1 MASAPEPRIASERRG
16 QPAAAGALEA
26 GEVDDGRHV
35 PAPGNEAQQIG
46 GDRGAGQKVS
56 RCRGAPPNEKRGAAM
71 QLYGNSPSPTL
82 RDTRAVRS
90 RLRQR
95 WVAGI
100 AAAEPR

>member
-1 MASAPEPRIASERRG
+1 MSA
-16 QPAAAGALEA
+16 
-26 GEVDDGRHV
+26 
-35 PAPGNEAQQIG
+35 
-46 GDRGAGQKVS
+46 
-56 RCRGAPPNEKRGAAM
+56 APPNEKRGAAM